1 MLIRVLIFL
10 IVTHS
15 LAGQVFASEIRF
27 MTHNTNEKTF
37 IDENGELRGKKH
49 AGRRAFNV
57 ELVREMM
64 VSQNHPIKMEVIP
77 FKRGLKYVQTMPD
90 YALFNI
96 VRTQEREKTVKW
108 VGPLLSDVAYLY
120 ELKSEPTGIK
130 TFEDAK
136 RVDSICV
143 VDGNVHDTFLTEK
156 GLNNLYRN
164 ISYVGCFKMLA
175 AKRLSLTASNI
186 LALPERL
193 ESSGLFVKDI
203 QQTPVKLFE
212 TQGYIAF
219 SENIPDKIIEKWQI
233 SLDQLK
239 ESGKYHTLVEMY
251 LTSREAESAR

>member
-10 IVTHS
+10 IVTNS
-15 LAGQVFASEIRF
+15 LAGHVFASEIRF
-27 MTHNTNEKTF
+27 MTHNTKEKTF

-57 ELVREMM
+57 ELVRAMM
-64 VSQNHPIKMEVIP
+64 IIQNHPIKMEVIP

-90 YALFNI
+90 CALFNV
-96 VRTQEREKTVKW
+96 VRTQGREKTVKW
-108 VGPLLSDVAYLY
+108 VGPLLSDVAYFY

-130 TFEDAK
+130 TLEDAK

-143 VDGNVHDTFLTEK
+143 LNGNVHDTFLMGE
-156 GLNNLYRN
+156 GFNNLYRN
-164 ISYVGCFKMLA
+164 KNYVGCFKMLA
-175 AKRLSLTASNI
+175 AGRVSLTASNI

-193 ESSGLFVKDI
+193 ESAGILVKDI

-212 TQGYIAF
+212 THGYIAF
-219 SENIPDKIIEKWQI
+219 SMNIPDKIIKKWQI

-239 ESGKYHTLVEMY
+239 ESGKYRTLVEMY
-251 LTSREAESAR
+251 LTGREV